1 MAEMIRD
8 PGDLLAR
15 HGETHRIFLRNLR
28 VMADIGIHD
37 FEKKA
42 PQALLIN
49 VDLWL
54 RRSSVPLNDDIAN
67 TLDYDFLRKA
77 IAELVASRR
86 FNLQETLVHAI
97 LDLCLAREEVVLARV
112 SSEKPNVYPDCEA
125 VGYES
130 IRTRQASGAGGT
142 NGR

>member
-1 MAEMIRD
+1 MTDVIRD
-8 PGDLLAR
+8 SGELLAR
-15 HGETHRIFLRNLR
+15 QGETHRIFLRNLR

-37 FEKKA
+37 FEKQA

-49 VDLWL
+49 VDLYL
-54 RRSSVPLNDDIAN
+54 RPSSVPLNDDIAN
-67 TLDYDFLRKA
+67 TLDYDFLRKG
-77 IAELVASRR
+77 ITELVASRR

-125 VGYES
+125 VGYEC
-130 IRTRQASGAGGT
+130 TRVRSVSASFGT
-142 NGR
+142 NRQ